1 MERDDGKKA
10 LVAGGLTGLGA
21 GVGAYLGSRKGGAPA
36 APPDGRLDAIIA
48 LLQQLKATD
57 DAILVAL
64 KALVLPG
71 VPGVP
76 GEILTPWKAQEP
88 ELIFQQAIRSAG
100 TFISDKM
107 VDFRNGKRLLFKVES
122 SLDQNVTIQL
132 VGNKADG
139 FNQATDID
147 GPFPCLANGNISIG
161 LAWDDWHPYVGVII
175 TAVVAPTVGILN
187 TWSVMQE

>member
-21 GVGAYLGSRKGGAPA
+21 GVGAYLGSRKGGAAA
-36 APPDGRLDAIIA
+36 APPSEAERLDAIIA
-48 LLQQLKATD
+48 LLQELKATD
-57 DAILVAL
+57 TAILATL

-71 VPGVP
+71 AP
-76 GEILTPWKAQEP
+76 GEVSTPWKAQEP

-147 GPFPCLANGNISIG
+147 GPAPCLANGNISIG
-161 LAWDDWHPYVGVII
+161 LAWDDWHPYVGVRI
-175 TAVVAPTVGILN
+175 TAAVAPTVGMLN
-187 TWSVMQE
+187 IWSVLQE

>member
-21 GVGAYLGSRKGGAPA
+21 GIGTYLGSRKGGAAA
-36 APPDGRLDAIIA
+36 APPSEAERLDAIIA

-64 KALVLPG
+64 KALALPG
-71 VPGVP
+71 VL

-100 TFISDKM
+100 TFFSDKM

-122 SLDQNVTIQL
+122 SLDQNVTIQ
-132 VGNKADG
+132 VIGNHTDS
-139 FNQATDID
+139 FNLATNIN
-147 GPFPCLANGNISIG
+147 GPLPCLANGNISIG
-161 LAWDDWHPYVGVII
+161 LAFDDWHPYVGVRV
-175 TAVVAPTVGILN
+175 TAAIAPTVGMLKI
-187 TWSVMQE
+187 WSVMQE

>member
-1 MERDDGKKA
+1 MADKNNGGKA
-10 LVAGGLTGLGA
+10 LVEGGIVGLGA

-36 APPDGRLDAIIA
+36 APPGEAERLDAIIV

-57 DAILVAL
+57 DAILAAL

-71 VPGVP
+71 AP
-76 GEILTPWKAQEP
+76 GEVSTPWKAKEP
-88 ELIFQQAIRSAG
+88 ELLLAQAIRSVG

-139 FNQATDID
+139 FNQATDVD

-161 LAWDDWHPYVGVII
+161 LAWDDWHPYVGVRI
-175 TAVVAPTVGILN
+175 TAAVAPTVGMLN
-187 TWSVMQE
+187 IWSVLQE

>member
-36 APPDGRLDAIIA
+36 APPDERLDAIIA

-64 KALVLPG
+64 KALALPG
-71 VPGVP
+71 VL

-100 TFISDKM
+100 TFFSDKM

-122 SLDQNVTIQL
+122 SLDQNVTIQ
-132 VGNKADG
+132 VIGNHTDS
-139 FNQATDID
+139 FNLATNIN
-147 GPFPCLANGNISIG
+147 GPLPCLANGNISIG
-161 LAWDDWHPYVGVII
+161 LAFDDWHPYVGVRV
-175 TAVVAPTVGILN
+175 TAAIAPTVGMLKI
-187 TWSVMQE
+187 WSVMQE

>member
-1 MERDDGKKA
+1 MAEKSNGGHG
-10 LVAGGLTGLGA
+10 LVEGLGVGLGA
-21 GVGAYLGSRKGGAPA
+21 GVGTYLGSRRGGAPA
-36 APPDGRLDAIIA
+36 APPGEAERLDAIIA

-57 DAILVAL
+57 DAILAAL

-71 VPGVP
+71 GP
-76 GEILTPWKAQEP
+76 GEVSTPWKAKEP
-88 ELIFQQAIRSAG
+88 ELILAQAIRSAG

-139 FNQATDID
+139 FNQATDVD

-161 LAWDDWHPYVGVII
+161 LAWDDWHPYVGVRI
-175 TAVVAPTVGILN
+175 TAAVAPTVGMLN
-187 TWSVMQE
+187 IWSVLQE